1 MALLLLAA
9 LLATQDDPALVA
21 AIAEFDANFA
31 KTKDPAARGELISA
45 LAQTKHEKITSRLG
59 NLAANDDKAV
69 RLSAVTALATF
80 ADTTPELKRTAS
92 KALIPGL
99 TASYNSKEPELKKA
113 ILAALGTIQEET
125 SWRAIQGQL
134 EEKDLAVATAAVNA
148 AVALH
153 TKLTVEPLIDCLRD
167 CEKTMRAGANPAI
180 VGRKP
185 TSAKKGENDK
195 PDPEEQKRDRAAN
208 LVNVLHPALQGLTGQ
223 TTLTTAD
230 DFAKWWAKNGKTFNL
245 PK

>member
-1 MALLLLAA
+1 MVILLLAMLWA
-9 LLATQDDPALVA
+9 PQDEAAVVA
-21 AIAEFDANFA
+21 MLAEFDAKFA
-31 KTKDPAARGELISA
+31 ATKDPAARGEMIAA

-80 ADTTPELKRTAS
+80 ADTTPDLKRSAS

-99 TASYNSKEPELKKA
+99 TASYNSKEPEIKKA
-113 ILAALGTIQEET
+113 ILGALGTIQEET

-134 EEKDLAVATAAVNA
+134 DDKDLAVATAAVNA
-148 AVALH
+148 AVAVH

-167 CEKTMRAGANPAI
+167 CEKTMKAGQNPTI

-185 TSAKKGENDK
+185 TSAKKGDNEK
-195 PDPEEQKRDRAAN
+195 ADPEEIKRDRAAN

-223 TTLTTAD
+223 TTLTTSD
-230 DFAKWWAKNGKTFNL
+230 DFSKWWAKNGKAFTL